1 MSKNALQKYN
11 VLLIDDHP
19 LITEAYKSALF
30 YLSSLNNDLEFSIHS
45 AYNCDEAFELI
56 KEIRG
61 KKKESNLVF
70 LDISL
75 PPSLENNI
83 LSGEDL
89 GVLIRKQIPKAKII
103 VVTSFSDN
111 LRIQNIFKSIN
122 PEGFLI
128 KNDITP
134 KELVNAIDLILNNK
148 SFYSETV
155 MQVIRKQLT
164 INITIDDIDR
174 KLLYELSLGTRMIDL
189 AEMLPLSLNGLEKRK
204 QRLMDLFEVE
214 VRNDRSLIINAR
226 EKGFI

>member
-1 MSKNALQKYN
+1 
-11 VLLIDDHP
+11 
-19 LITEAYKSALF
+19 
-30 YLSSLNNDLEFSIHS
+30 
-45 AYNCDEAFELI
+45 
-56 KEIRG
+56 
-61 KKKESNLVF
+61 
-70 LDISL
+70 
-75 PPSLENNI
+75 
-83 LSGEDL
+83 
-89 GVLIRKQIPKAKII
+89 
-103 VVTSFSDN
+103 
-111 LRIQNIFKSIN
+111 
-122 PEGFLI
+122 
-128 KNDITP
+128 
-134 KELVNAIDLILNNK
+134 IDLILNNK